1 MCICIYVVYMYMLCA
16 EECLEQFH
24 PRDDLSAR
32 SIFEPI
38 AFFFTR
44 EGKGGGGCNF
54 TSLQRVESGTLS
66 IRLNT
71 REFIPILSF
80 LYVSGTSAV
89 CHVSIAFH
97 GSFYSGCRGEGETA
111 QLAIFPPCF
120 TFLSFFRFFF
130 TKSYV
135 FKLKN

>member
-1 MCICIYVVYMYMLCA
+1 MYVYMYICCIYVYVVCRGVFGIVSSQGWSLC
-16 EECLEQFH
+16 
-24 PRDDLSAR
+24 
-32 SIFEPI
+32 PI
-38 AFFFTR
+38 DFRADCFFFTR

-54 TSLQRVESGTLS
+54 TSLQKVESGTLS

-97 GSFYSGCRGEGETA
+97 GSFYSGCRGRGGGNSVA
-111 QLAIFPPCF
+111 RNFPSLLHVSF
-120 TFLSFFRFFF
+120 FLSFLFY
-130 TKSYV
+130 K
-135 FKLKN
+135 KLRL